1 VERQRQP
8 LPRRFIGCTS
18 LRGGFPR
25 VLAQSK
31 LLRNDT
37 LFPTEC

>member
-8 LPRRFIGCTS
+8 MPRRGIGCTS
-18 LRGGFPR
+18 LRGGFPI
-25 VLAQSK
+25 VLAQLK

-37 LFPTEC
+37 LFHTEC